1 MLFVI
6 DVGNTNIVLGIYEG
20 DKLLES
26 WRVGTKRGRTVDEY
40 GILVKELLAFSD
52 IDSRQISD
60 IIVSSVVPPLDS
72 TIMGMAEKY
81 FSIKPMFVGQGL
93 KSGIPILYENPKE
106 VGADRIVNA
115 VAALKR
121 FGGPVIVV
129 DFGTAT
135 TFDLITKKG
144 EYAGGVI
151 TPGIGISVEALFQRA
166 SKLPRIDLIKPKK
179 VIGRNT
185 VNSIQSGIIHGY
197 VSLVDGIVL
206 KMKEEIKS
214 SAKVVATGGLASL
227 IAKESVCID
236 EVIDN
241 LTLEGL
247 KEIFDMNKGERVD

>member
-6 DVGNTNIVLGIYEG
+6 DVGNTNIVLGIYKG
-20 DKLLES
+20 DHLLEN
-26 WRVGTKRGRTVDEY
+26 WRIGTKRGRTVDEY
-40 GILVKELLAFSD
+40 GILVKELLSFSN
-52 IDSRQISD
+52 IDSREITD
-60 IIVSSVVPPLDS
+60 IIISSVVPPLDS
-72 TIMGMAEKY
+72 TLTSMSEKY
-81 FSIKPMFVGQGL
+81 FAIKPMIVGQGL

-121 FGGPVIVV
+121 FGGPIIVV

-144 EYAGGVI
+144 EYSGGVI
-151 TPGIGISVEALFQRA
+151 APGIGISVEALFQRA
-166 SKLPRIDLIKPKK
+166 SKLPRIDLVKPKK

-206 KMKEEIKS
+206 KMKEEAGVE
-214 SAKVVATGGLASL
+214 AKVIATGGLASL
-227 IAKESVCID
+227 IAKESRFID
-236 EVIDN
+236 EVVPN

-247 KEIFDMNKGERVD
+247 KEIFDINKRGES